1 MAYYLPINSTSL
13 AHYFACACIKPARYF
28 ENKPQDIQ
36 DKVDTF
42 LLLST
47 VPGAKG
53 TDCCL
58 ELALTDN
65 EIESLIA
72 CNSDVDVFLCPY
84 ILPISRVKK
93 VYFKNDK
100 QLELTLSNINLSTAY
115 IPSSLAEVSTFAD
128 IEIDVATLAN
138 AQNTKDYSANI
149 DIFNRILGA
158 LALMK
163 IAREHYM
170 NYSEN
175 YASTLSFF
183 NSKIKKDLERQGI
196 SIKDKFHGL
205 FSRSSSFQKFLPYLE
220 KKITKDDLNQIAFED
235 NQKIERSFSKVILLD
250 KLNGKTYAFAVLQS
264 YGVGGEAATQKIDKL
279 ISTNFAELKEGTAE
293 GIALYYGYNRGY
305 SVFSNAYGTEETKK
319 QSVKFLLNSQLDYYI
334 IESVY
339 QFAFNGVT
347 TSDTFSYI
355 DTWCPK
361 NRPIPRKKTDY
372 IILDTLFVGKKK
384 VSVFSKEY
392 LRSLLDEI
400 KSFDCFNNPLSS
412 LIEKVR
418 EIVANDAKDEL
429 EDGFSD
435 KIFEYEKKYN
445 LLVKQTSSE
454 IESLKGEIDSRDG
467 IICDLQKQNEELL
480 SQIEQLKTAP
490 HKVYENVEVSSS
502 ELEDSGHNN
511 GLSTTETQN
520 DASIESSISTLET
533 TNIVS
538 GYSSENVESPT
549 TNGKGKTTGTKR
561 TTRSRIKKSEVENIV
576 TDIENNSYSIPTG
589 DTESTLF

>member
-28 ENKPQDIQ
+28 VNKPQDIQ
-36 DKVDTF
+36 DTVDSF

-47 VPGAKG
+47 VLGAKG

-58 ELALTDN
+58 ELALTDK
-65 EIESLIA
+65 EVSSLID
-72 CNSDVDVFLCPY
+72 CNNGVLLCPY

-93 VYFKNDK
+93 VYFKSDK
-100 QLELTLSNINLSTAY
+100 QLERTRSNINLSTAY
-115 IPSSLAEVSTFAD
+115 IPESLAEVCTFAD
-128 IEIDVATLAN
+128 IEIDMASITN
-138 AQNTKDYSANI
+138 THNTKDYSANI

-163 IAREHYM
+163 IAREPYM

-220 KKITKDDLNQIAFED
+220 KQITKDDLNQIAFED
-235 NQKIERSFSKVILLD
+235 NQKIERSISKVILLD
-250 KLNGKTYAFAVLQS
+250 KLNGKTYAFAILQS
-264 YGVGGEAATQKIDKL
+264 YGVGGEAATQKIDEL
-279 ISTNFAELKEGTAE
+279 ISTNFAKLKEGTAE

-319 QSVKFLLNSQLDYYI
+319 QYVKFLLNSQLDYYI

-339 QFAFNGVT
+339 QFAFNGIT

-361 NRPIPRKKTDY
+361 NRPILRKKTDY

-384 VSVFSKEY
+384 ASVFSKEY
-392 LRSLLDEI
+392 LHTLLDEI
-400 KSFDCFNNPLSS
+400 KSFDCYNNPLSS

-418 EIVANDAKDEL
+418 EIVSNDTKDEL
-429 EDGFSD
+429 EDDFAD
-435 KIFEYEKKYN
+435 KLFESKTRYD

-454 IESLKGEIDSRDG
+454 IESLKGKIVSQNG
-467 IICDLQKQNEELL
+467 INSDLQKQNEELRA
-480 SQIEQLKTAP
+480 QIEQLKAVP
-490 HKVYENVEVSSS
+490 QKEYQNCEVSSNV
-502 ELEDSGHNN
+502 LEDSGATD
-511 GLSTTETQN
+511 GMGSTKAQSDAGIQN
-520 DASIESSISTLET
+520 SSSTLET
-533 TNIVS
+533 SNIVS
-538 GYSSENVESPT
+538 GYSSEGVELPT
-549 TNGKGKTTGTKR
+549 SKGKGKTTGTKKAGR
-561 TTRSRIKKSEVENIV
+561 PRKKKDEVADKNPE
-576 TDIENNSYSIPTG
+576 IEINNDTFPTEG
-589 DTESTLF
+589 TEPQLFYN